1 MDFEKTGTLHDLEP
15 NSAGFRAYDL
25 RAPMTSPPESQKLMI
40 PIIITTIRI
49 SMVIIIRIVDNIII
63 IVIISPEWKQL
74 SLAQ

>member
-1 MDFEKTGTLHDLEP
+1 
-15 NSAGFRAYDL
+15 
-25 RAPMTSPPESQKLMI
+25 MTSPPESQKLMI